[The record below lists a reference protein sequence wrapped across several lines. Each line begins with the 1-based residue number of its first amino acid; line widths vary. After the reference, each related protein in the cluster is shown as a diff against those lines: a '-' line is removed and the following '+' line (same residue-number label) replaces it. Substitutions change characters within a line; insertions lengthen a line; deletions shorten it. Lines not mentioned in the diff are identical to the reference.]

1 MTGNTSSGETGR
13 RGGQGRR
20 KQMLELRSLRAF
32 LSSEEGLVGCCRG
45 GAGHAMGAFELC
57 VEDD

>member
-1 MTGNTSSGETGR
+1 MTGNTSPGETGR

-20 KQMLELRSLRAF
+20 KQMLELRSPRGF
-32 LSSEEGLVGCCRG
+32 LSSEDGLVGCCRC
-45 GAGHAMGAFELC
+45 GAGHAVGVFELC